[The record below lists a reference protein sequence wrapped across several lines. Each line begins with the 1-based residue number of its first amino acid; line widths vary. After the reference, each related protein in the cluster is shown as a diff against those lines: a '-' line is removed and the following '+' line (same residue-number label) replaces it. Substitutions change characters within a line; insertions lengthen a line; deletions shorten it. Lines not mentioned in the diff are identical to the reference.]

1 MCAYYFNLYYVYKR
15 EIPVKL
21 TRSGMAIQ
29 LKIPNLKGDD
39 CAKKITKSIQTME
52 SDAKIDV
59 NVDTKTVT
67 VDTAASEESIK
78 QIIQSAGFT
87 IEGY

>member
-1 MCAYYFNLYYVYKR
+1 
-15 EIPVKL
+15 
-21 TRSGMAIQ
+21 MAIQ

-78 QIIQSAGFT
+78 QIIQSAGFI

>member
-1 MCAYYFNLYYVYKR
+1 
-15 EIPVKL
+15 
-21 TRSGMAIQ
+21 MAIK
-29 LKIPNLKGDD
+29 LKVPSIKGND
-39 CAKKITKSIQTME
+39 CAKKITTSIQTME
-52 SDAKIDV
+52 SDAQVDV